1 MGKKTTILVTL
12 CIIFLVAVSFEFFV
26 FRVPSLQQATSVDEI
41 VSNPSAWLN
50 RTVLVEGNLSGP
62 RLLRQSPTN
71 HSELLFS
78 PWQYN
83 LSSTSASIGVFWS
96 TGVALNG
103 SVVVEV
109 YGVVRKVTVM
119 ESIDPPKATIVYYI
133 EAEKV
138 ESP

>member
-1 MGKKTTILVTL
+1 MGKKTIILVTVG
-12 CIIFLVAVSFEFFV
+12 IILLVVVSFEFFV
-26 FRVPSLQQATSVDEI
+26 FRAPSLRQTTSLDEI

-50 RTVLVEGNLSGP
+50 RTVLVEGNLSGS
-62 RLLRQSPTN
+62 RLVRKSPTN
-71 HSELLFS
+71 DSELLFS

-83 LSSTSASIGVFWS
+83 LSSSSASIGVFWS

-109 YGVVRKVTVM
+109 YGVVREVTVI
-119 ESIDPPKATIVYYI
+119 SIDPPKATIVYYI

-138 ESP
+138 ESL

>member
-1 MGKKTTILVTL
+1 MGKKTIILVTVG
-12 CIIFLVAVSFEFFV
+12 IILLVVVSFEFFV
-26 FRVPSLQQATSVDEI
+26 FRAPSLPQATSVDEI

-62 RLLRQSPTN
+62 RLLR
-71 HSELLFS
+71 HLFS

-109 YGVVRKVTVM
+109 YGVVRKVTVI
-119 ESIDPPKATIVYYI
+119 ESIDPLKATIVYYI

-138 ESP
+138 ESL